1 MQISLH
7 LQREEKYTFRIYQK
21 HILHT
26 QSGHYQ
32 IYNLTETYHALS
44 QGIIKFEL
52 KGLYVEQLVISKRS
66 INGPPPPPVNF
77 VYFVKLIMWPQQRPI
92 ACPSRSARPPS
103 PS

>member
-7 LQREEKYTFRIYQK
+7 LQREEKYAFRIYQK

-66 INGPPPPPVNF
+66 IIGPPPSCQFCVF
-77 VYFVKLIMWPQQRPI
+77 CKIDHVAAATAHSL
-92 ACPSRSARPPS
+92 S
-103 PS
+103 